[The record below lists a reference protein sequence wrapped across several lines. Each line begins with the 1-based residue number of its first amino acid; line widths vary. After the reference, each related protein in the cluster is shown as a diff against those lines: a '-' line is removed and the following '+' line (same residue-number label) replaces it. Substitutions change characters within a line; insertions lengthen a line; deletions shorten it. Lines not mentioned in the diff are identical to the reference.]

1 MLQPCDTCPTCEGQV
16 WSIGTVRVKAPL
28 EGHLESLPT
37 KFVDKTCA
45 NCKTEVTEVLPQD
58 FNIPDNA

>member
-1 MLQPCDTCPTCEGQV
+1 M
-16 WSIGTVRVKAPL
+16 GTVRVKAPL
-28 EGHLESLPT
+28 KGHLESLPT

-58 FNIPDNA
+58 FNIPDSA